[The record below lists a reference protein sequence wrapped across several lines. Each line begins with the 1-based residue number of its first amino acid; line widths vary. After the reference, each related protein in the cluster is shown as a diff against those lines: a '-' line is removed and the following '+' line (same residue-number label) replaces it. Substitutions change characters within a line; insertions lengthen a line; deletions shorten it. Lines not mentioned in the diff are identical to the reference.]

1 MNSRRAILALVTLCM
16 LAALAAC
23 GGPTPSPVPDE
34 PTATADLE
42 PTATVDL
49 EPAATPEST
58 PPPAAGADTPAP
70 TGTPVSRTYLT
81 YESEA
86 NGFSID
92 YPDEW
97 EVSER
102 ASMPG
107 TTTFI
112 TPLQGA
118 DDTFR
123 ENVTVVVQGA
133 PADATTLDEFTEM
146 ALAQGREL
154 IPRFMVMESRS
165 ATLAGNPAQQVVY
178 TGLQGERDLRWLQL
192 WSLVGDQVY
201 ILTYTAE
208 ENEYTAFRSVVQQ
221 MITSMEVR

>member
-23 GGPTPSPVPDE
+23 GGQTASPVPDE

-49 EPAATPEST
+49 EPTATPEST
-58 PPPAAGADTPAP
+58 PPGADTPAP
-70 TGTPVSRTYLT
+70 TGTRVSRTYLT

-97 EVSER
+97 EISER

-107 TTTFI
+107 TATFI

-208 ENEYTAFRSVVQQ
+208 ENEFTTFRSVVQQ
-221 MITSMEVR
+221 MITSMEIR

>member
-1 MNSRRAILALVTLCM
+1 MNSRRASLALVILFL

-23 GGPTPSPVPDE
+23 GGQTASPVPDE
-34 PTATADLE
+34 PTATADVE
-42 PTATVDL
+42 PTATAGL
-49 EPAATPEST
+49 EPAATPEPT
-58 PPPAAGADTPAP
+58 PPAADTPVP
-70 TGTPVSRTYLT
+70 TRTRGSRTYLT

-112 TPLQGA
+112 TPLQGGG
-118 DDTFR
+118 DTFR
-123 ENVTVVVQGA
+123 ENVTIVVQGV

-154 IPRFMVMESRS
+154 IPRFMVLESRS

-178 TGLQGERDLRWLQL
+178 TGLQGERDLRWLQM
-192 WSLVGDQVY
+192 WTLVGDQVY

-208 ENEYTAFRSVVQQ
+208 EDEFTAFRSVVQQ
-221 MITSMEVR
+221 MITSMEIR

>member
-1 MNSRRAILALVTLCM
+1 MNSRRASLALVILFL

-23 GGPTPSPVPDE
+23 GGQTASPVPDE
-34 PTATADLE
+34 PTATADVE
-42 PTATVDL
+42 PTATAGL
-49 EPAATPEST
+49 EPAATPEPT
-58 PPPAAGADTPAP
+58 PPAADTPAP
-70 TGTPVSRTYLT
+70 TRTRGSRTYLT

-208 ENEYTAFRSVVQQ
+208 ENEFTAFRSVVQQ

>member
-1 MNSRRAILALVTLCM
+1 MNSRRAILALVIPFL

-23 GGPTPSPVPDE
+23 GGPTASPVPDE
-34 PTATADLE
+34 PTATADVE
-42 PTATVDL
+42 PTATAGL
-49 EPAATPEST
+49 EPAATP
-58 PPPAAGADTPAP
+58 PAAGTPAP
-70 TGTPVSRTYLT
+70 TRTRGSRTYVT

-112 TPLQGA
+112 TPLQGGG
-118 DDTFR
+118 DTFR
-123 ENVTVVVQGA
+123 ENVTIVVQGV
-133 PADATTLDEFTEM
+133 PADVTTLDEFTEM

-165 ATLAGNPAQQVVY
+165 TTLAGNPAQQVVY

-192 WSLVGDQVY
+192 WTLVGDQVY

-208 ENEYTAFRSVVQQ
+208 ENEFTAFRSVVQQ
-221 MITSMEVR
+221 MITSMEIR

>member
-1 MNSRRAILALVTLCM
+1 MNSRRASLALVILFL

-23 GGPTPSPVPDE
+23 GGQTASPVPDE
-34 PTATADLE
+34 PTATADVE
-42 PTATVDL
+42 PTATAGL

-58 PPPAAGADTPAP
+58 PPAADTPAP
-70 TGTPVSRTYLT
+70 TRTRGSRTYLT

-112 TPLQGA
+112 TPLQGGG
-118 DDTFR
+118 DTFR
-123 ENVTVVVQGA
+123 ENVTIVVQGV

-154 IPRFMVMESRS
+154 IPRFMVLESRS

-178 TGLQGERDLRWLQL
+178 TGLQGERDLRWLQM
-192 WSLVGDQVY
+192 WTLVGDQVY

-208 ENEYTAFRSVVQQ
+208 EDEFTAFRSVVQQ
-221 MITSMEVR
+221 MITSMEIR

>member
-1 MNSRRAILALVTLCM
+1 M

-23 GGPTPSPVPDE
+23 GGQTASPVPDE

-49 EPAATPEST
+49 EPTATPEST
-58 PPPAAGADTPAP
+58 PPGADTPAP
-70 TGTPVSRTYLT
+70 TGTRVSRTYLT

-97 EVSER
+97 EISER

-107 TTTFI
+107 TATFI

-208 ENEYTAFRSVVQQ
+208 ENEFTTFRSVVQQ
-221 MITSMEVR
+221 MITSMEIR